1 MKLAYNRYYL
11 SINLFLF
18 LPSLFLGFSSASFIS
33 RLGKLSRDRDG
44 STAGKALPLTQLGGL
59 EVFWAAFSTC
69 LRVSVSRSP
78 DWKIYAGRGCLFS
91 SSLLCL
97 SQ

>member
-1 MKLAYNRYYL
+1 MKQAYNRYYL

-18 LPSLFLGFSSASFIS
+18 RPSLFLGFSSVSFIS
-33 RLGKLSRDRDG
+33 RLGKLSGDRDG
-44 STAGKALPLTQLGGL
+44 SASGKALALTQLGGL
-59 EVFWAAFSTC
+59 EVWAAFSTC

-78 DWKIYAGRGCLFS
+78 DWKIYVGRGFLFS
-91 SSLLCL
+91 ISLLCL